1 MPEPDPR
8 RTRLVELQVQLN
20 ELARLV
26 QETPVDSPERPA
38 LDEQLLQRLEQV
50 LALRGELEG

>member
-8 RTRLVELQVQLN
+8 RTRLVELQGQLN

-26 QETPVDSPERPA
+26 LETPVGSPERLV

-50 LALRGELEG
+50 LALRGELDG

>member
-8 RTRLVELQVQLN
+8 RTRLVELQGQLN

-26 QETPVDSPERPA
+26 LETPVDSPDRPA
-38 LDEQLLQRLEQV
+38 LDQHLLQRLEQV
-50 LALRGELEG
+50 LALRGDLES

>member
-1 MPEPDPR
+1 
-8 RTRLVELQVQLN
+8 
-20 ELARLV
+20 V